1 MLERAIF
8 TLTFAA
14 AIGSGV
20 VGGIF
25 YAFSSFVMAA
35 LGSLP
40 STQGAGAMKAIN
52 VTVINPVFMLAFM
65 GTAVLGLVLAGASL
79 IWWGRPGGMLIVA
92 ASLLYLSAA
101 SASPCCSTCPE
112 QSARRGRA
120 RAGSSR
126 LVTLSRCLDGL
137 ESCPHDGIDPVGDPV
152 HRRDADGLRRSAAPG
167 VDTLMAQRNRSS

>member
-40 STQGAGAMKAIN
+40 SAQGAGAMKAIN

-65 GTAVLGLVLAGASL
+65 GTAVLCLVLAGGSL
-79 IWWGRPGGMLIVA
+79 IWWGRPGGMLMLA
-92 ASLLYLSAA
+92 ASLLYLPGCFGVTMLFNVPLNNQLARVAPTQEAILWSRYLDVWTAWNHVRTLASILSAILF
-101 SASPCCSTCPE
+101 T
-112 QSARRGRA
+112 
-120 RAGSSR
+120 
-126 LVTLSRCLDGL
+126 
-137 ESCPHDGIDPVGDPV
+137 
-152 HRRDADGLRRSAAPG
+152 AAML
-167 VDTLMAQRNRSS
+167 TA

>member
-25 YAFSSFVMAA
+25 YAFSTFVMAA

-40 STQGAGAMKAIN
+40 SAQGAGAMKAIN

-65 GTAVLGLVLAGASL
+65 GTAVLCLALSGASM
-79 IWWGRPGGMLIVA
+79 IWWGRPGAILMLA
-92 ASLLYLSAA
+92 ASLLYLLGCFGVTMLFNVPLNNQLAAVAPAQEAALWSRYLDVWTLWNHVRTMASIA
-101 SASPCCSTCPE
+101 SAILFT
-112 QSARRGRA
+112 
-120 RAGSSR
+120 
-126 LVTLSRCLDGL
+126 
-137 ESCPHDGIDPVGDPV
+137 
-152 HRRDADGLRRSAAPG
+152 AA
-167 VDTLMAQRNRSS
+167 LIMA

>member
-40 STQGAGAMKAIN
+40 SAQSASAMKAIN

-65 GTAVLGLVLAGASL
+65 GTAVLCLVLAGSSL
-79 IWWGRPGGMLIVA
+79 IWWGRPGGMLMLA
-92 ASLLYLSAA
+92 ASLCYLVGCFGVTMWFNVPLNNQLAAVAPTQEATLWARYLEVWTAWNHVRTLASIGSAILF
-101 SASPCCSTCPE
+101 T
-112 QSARRGRA
+112 
-120 RAGSSR
+120 
-126 LVTLSRCLDGL
+126 
-137 ESCPHDGIDPVGDPV
+137 
-152 HRRDADGLRRSAAPG
+152 AAM
-167 VDTLMAQRNRSS
+167 LMA

>member
-25 YAFSSFVMAA
+25 YAFSTFVMAA

-40 STQGAGAMKAIN
+40 SAQGAGAMRAIN

-65 GTAVLGLVLAGASL
+65 GTTILCLVLAGGSM
-79 IWWGRPGGMLIVA
+79 IWWGRIGGMLILA
-92 ASLLYLSAA
+92 ASLTYLIGCFGVTMLFNVPLNNQLAAVAPAQEAALWSRYLDVWTAWNHVRTLASMLSAILF
-101 SASPCCSTCPE
+101 T
-112 QSARRGRA
+112 
-120 RAGSSR
+120 
-126 LVTLSRCLDGL
+126 
-137 ESCPHDGIDPVGDPV
+137 
-152 HRRDADGLRRSAAPG
+152 AA
-167 VDTLMAQRNRSS
+167 LLLA

>member
-40 STQGAGAMKAIN
+40 SAQGVGAMRAIN
-52 VTVINPVFMLAFM
+52 VAVINPVFMLAFM
-65 GTAVLGLVLAGASL
+65 GTAILSLVLAGGST
-79 IWWGRPGGMLIVA
+79 IWWDRPGGMLIVA
-92 ASLLYLSAA
+92 ASLLYLLGCFGVTMLFNVPLNNQLAAVAPAQEAALWPRYLDVWTAWNHVRTLASIVSAILF
-101 SASPCCSTCPE
+101 T
-112 QSARRGRA
+112 
-120 RAGSSR
+120 
-126 LVTLSRCLDGL
+126 
-137 ESCPHDGIDPVGDPV
+137 
-152 HRRDADGLRRSAAPG
+152 AA
-167 VDTLMAQRNRSS
+167 LLAA

>member
-25 YAFSSFVMAA
+25 YAFSTFVMAA

-40 STQGAGAMKAIN
+40 TAQGAGAMKAIN

-65 GTAVLGLVLAGASL
+65 GTAVLGLVLAGVSL
-79 IWWGRPGGMLIVA
+79 IWWGRPGGMLVLA
-92 ASLLYLSAA
+92 ASLFYVVGCFGVTMLFNVPLNNQLAAVMPAQEAALWSRYLDVWTAWNHVRTLASILSAI
-101 SASPCCSTCPE
+101 
-112 QSARRGRA
+112 
-120 RAGSSR
+120 
-126 LVTLSRCLDGL
+126 LF
-137 ESCPHDGIDPVGDPV
+137 I
-152 HRRDADGLRRSAAPG
+152 AA
-167 VDTLMAQRNRSS
+167 LLLA

>member
-25 YAFSSFVMAA
+25 YAFSTFVMAA

-40 STQGAGAMKAIN
+40 SAQGAGAMKAIN

-79 IWWGRPGGMLIVA
+79 IWWGRPGGMLMLA
-92 ASLLYLSAA
+92 ASLLYLLGCFGVTMLFNVPLNNQLAAIAPAQEAALWSRYLDVWTLWNHVRTLASILSAILF
-101 SASPCCSTCPE
+101 T
-112 QSARRGRA
+112 
-120 RAGSSR
+120 
-126 LVTLSRCLDGL
+126 
-137 ESCPHDGIDPVGDPV
+137 
-152 HRRDADGLRRSAAPG
+152 AA
-167 VDTLMAQRNRSS
+167 LL

>member
-25 YAFSSFVMAA
+25 YAFSTFVMAA

-40 STQGAGAMKAIN
+40 SAQGAGAMKAIN

-65 GTAVLGLVLAGASL
+65 GTAVLCLVLAGASL
-79 IWWGRPGGMLIVA
+79 IWWGRPGGMLMLA
-92 ASLLYLSAA
+92 ASMLYLLGCFGVTMLFNVPLNNQLAAVAPAQEAALWSHYLDVWTAWNHVRTLASILSAILF
-101 SASPCCSTCPE
+101 T
-112 QSARRGRA
+112 
-120 RAGSSR
+120 
-126 LVTLSRCLDGL
+126 
-137 ESCPHDGIDPVGDPV
+137 
-152 HRRDADGLRRSAAPG
+152 AAM
-167 VDTLMAQRNRSS
+167 LMA